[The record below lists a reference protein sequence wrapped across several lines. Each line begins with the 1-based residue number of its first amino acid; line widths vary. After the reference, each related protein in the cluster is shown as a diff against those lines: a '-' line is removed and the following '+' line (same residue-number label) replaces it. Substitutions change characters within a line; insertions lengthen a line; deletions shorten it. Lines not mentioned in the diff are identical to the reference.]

1 MDRERPS
8 SHITARVHD
17 VVYRAIEDYAA
28 RESVTFSEAVRQ
40 LLTRGVLHYADQPPN
55 ERWDF
60 GPALDQLDQG

>member
-1 MDRERPS
+1 M
-8 SHITARVHD
+8 
-17 VVYRAIEDYAA
+17 VYRAIEDYAA